1 MCLQAYRYLCY
12 RFTQAY
18 WNCLLPFSEL
28 SWMIPEWKGY
38 WLIPNPPTSLNI
50 NGVSSKSLKKRQ
62 KDHRMLELEAVIKS
76 NSPHPHF
83 ANSPDTERSFEW
95 SFESG
100 REQELQV
107 GLLTFHP
114 MAHLFHSPYT
124 VLMVVSMSGGER
136 HDLLPVV
143 YLTPSQYSWIVIW
156 KTFLAWSLFNICME
170 KRAQKLCFGPW
181 RKMIRS
187 RGGYVKIWDIFIFW
201 ELLSWEGHYPDPMCG
216 CEGSTFHIW

>member
-1 MCLQAYRYLCY
+1 M
-12 RFTQAY
+12 
-18 WNCLLPFSEL
+18 
-28 SWMIPEWKGY
+28 KGI
-38 WLIPNPPTSLNI
+38 LINPQPPTGLNI

-83 ANSPDTERSFEW
+83 ANSLDTERIFQW

-124 VLMVVSMSGGER
+124 ALMVVSMSGGER

-143 YLTPSQYSWIVIW
+143 YLTPSQHSLIVTW

-170 KRAQKLCFGPW
+170 KGHKNCVLGPGERW
-181 RKMIRS
+181 LEVGEDM
-187 RGGYVKIWDIFIFW
+187 
-201 ELLSWEGHYPDPMCG
+201 
-216 CEGSTFHIW
+216 